1 VNQKFQS
8 GLSRADLRL
17 QIEAMLLRRDSS
29 VASWN
34 QLGDDARALLAD
46 LLDDQAIRSRKAIF
60 HRLIGVN
67 AQLMIRSSVAPLAG
81 ILTDE
86 SESSLT
92 KAYAANALGRIGEP
106 AALAAL
112 AASVNTNDEMVRRQV
127 AIALGRIDRE
137 EAIPDLIRLQDDKSP
152 EVAEVASQALAGW
165 EKKLNRKLVKRKPA
179 LEK

>member
-1 VNQKFQS
+1 
-8 GLSRADLRL
+8 
-17 QIEAMLLRRDSS
+17 M
-29 VASWN
+29 
-34 QLGDDARALLAD
+34 
-46 LLDDQAIRSRKAIF
+46 
-60 HRLIGVN
+60 
-67 AQLMIRSSVAPLAG
+67 APLAG